1 MFDHENETALLMPC
15 EAATR
20 KVLPALRAATA
31 ILLVKEYGFTTY
43 RTAKLL
49 GLTPAAISNY
59 LFKRRGAELVDII
72 LNNEK
77 YRRIVEEIAGRLLSG
92 ASPEEVTIYA
102 CMLCRELRLEIAR
115 KARSGEG
122 RSSQNA

>member
-1 MFDHENETALLMPC
+1 MSPEREEPALLLPC
-15 EAATR
+15 EMATR

-31 ILLVKEYGFTTY
+31 IVLVKEYGFTTY

-59 LFKRRGAELVDII
+59 IFKRRGAELVDII

-77 YRRIVEEIAGRLLSG
+77 YKKIVEEIVSRLLSG
-92 ASPEEVTIYA
+92 ATPEEITVYA
-102 CMLCRELRLEIAR
+102 CLLCRLLRSDIALKSR
-115 KARSGEG
+115 EKV
-122 RSSQNA
+122 